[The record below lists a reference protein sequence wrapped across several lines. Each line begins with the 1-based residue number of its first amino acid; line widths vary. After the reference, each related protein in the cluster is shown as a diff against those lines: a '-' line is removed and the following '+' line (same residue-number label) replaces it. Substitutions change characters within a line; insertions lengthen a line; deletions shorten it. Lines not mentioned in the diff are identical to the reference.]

1 MKKKVI
7 EQVPYL
13 GAKKYGTAKHI
24 ISVKVNEVAGEPHLF
39 VEFYENKKNR
49 TNIPVL
55 RVVLTAKDWA
65 NYMPETTEKEAG
77 WNVSQIESA
86 CNEVRIR
93 RNRTGYNRAYIS
105 ELNAEII
112 KEFVV
117 QCGLK
122 TYQYDDWYDSLGRIQ
137 RAILGERECNR
148 RKKREERMMER
159 HADTPELPAGFDGWY
174 KRILFGGVNYLYYK
188 RHGRYVD
195 INCSHC
201 GESYTMATKRTE
213 SFEGQLEPI
222 IEIPRD
228 KAHGICRCC
237 GTHALYKPRGRMDGV
252 YGMERYCYVGQ
263 KFREKGFVIR
273 YISITKMLQLDAPE
287 RYSVVEIA
295 RDYYEPGKKLQKD
308 YHYYSNYSGQSGWMD
323 HNFGG
328 YSNIQQG
335 KAEIY
340 PGTFRELEGTMFQY
354 SAANEYYRRYRADG
368 ASLPWYLETYLEKP
382 YLEMLVK
389 MGLYKIADALA
400 KGESYKVPLKQYAKH
415 PDELLGIYKHKIK
428 HLIQWGG
435 DEDLLKVLQLEKDTD
450 SAWADEVCEKLATIK
465 ISKENIKTALR
476 FMSLRKFMNRVE
488 TYAGCE
494 WSARTIC
501 SGASARLRTIA
512 STYVDYLN
520 MRSQLGYDM
529 TNTVFLY
536 PRDLEDA
543 HRKMTFEI
551 NKKAGDKRLNEVK
564 AKFPE
569 IRKQYRALRKKYY
582 YEDEEYIIRP
592 AISAEEIVME
602 GRILHHC
609 VGGDSYLGKHNR
621 GESII
626 LMLRFKDKH
635 TIPYITVEIKDYNI
649 VQWYGAYDKK
659 PDKENMEKWLNRYAK
674 RIKATAVRE
683 LLMAAG

>member
-1 MKKKVI
+1 MKKKAI

-13 GAKKYGTAKHI
+13 GAKKHGTGAHV
-24 ISVKVNEVAGEPHLF
+24 ISAKVNEVAGEPCLF
-39 VEFYENKKNR
+39 VEFYENKKKSLEVPLVR
-49 TNIPVL
+49 T
-55 RVVLTAKDWA
+55 VVTAKDWA
-65 NYMPETTEKEAG
+65 NFIPEKAC
-77 WNVSQIESA
+77 WDVRQIESV
-86 CNEVRIR
+86 CDNEKIHR
-93 RNRTGYNRAYIS
+93 GYYGKSNVCIS
-105 ELNAEII
+105 NENENVI
-112 KEFVV
+112 KEFAEK
-117 QCGLK
+117 CGVNVSG
-122 TYQYDDWYDSLGRIQ
+122 YSNWYGLIRSIQ
-137 RAILGERECNR
+137 NGILGARELAR
-148 RKKREERMMER
+148 RQKREERMQER
-159 HADTPELPAGFDGWY
+159 QVDTPKLPTGFEEWY

-188 RHGRYVD
+188 RKGRYAD
-195 INCSHC
+195 ITCSHC

-213 SFEGQLEPI
+213 SFEGQLEPT
-222 IEIPRD
+222 IETPRD
-228 KAHGICRCC
+228 KALGVCRYC
-237 GTHALYKPRGRMDGV
+237 GTHALYKPKGRMDGV
-252 YGMERYCYVGQ
+252 HGMERYCYVGQ

-295 RDYYEPGKKLQKD
+295 RDYFEPGKKVQKD
-308 YHYYSNYSGQSGWMD
+308 YHYYSGYSNTEGWMD

-328 YSNIQQG
+328 YRNISQG

-354 SAANEYYRRYRADG
+354 SAADEYYRRYRADG
-368 ASLPWYLETYLEKP
+368 AALPWYLETYLEKP

-400 KGESYKVPLKQYAKH
+400 KGENYKVPLKQYAKR

-450 SAWADEVCEKLATIK
+450 SAWTDEVCEKLATIK
-465 ISKENIKTALR
+465 ISKENIKTALG

-494 WSARTIC
+494 WGARTIC

-543 HRKMTFEI
+543 HRKMTFEM

-609 VGGDSYLGKHNR
+609 VGGDSYLDKHNK

-635 TIPYITVEIKDYNI
+635 TIPYITVEIRDYNI

-659 PDKENMEKWLNRYAK
+659 PDKENMEKWLSQYVT